1 MNDEINTTGISP
13 DSPSDISTHNS
24 SFAKGATI
32 VERSFEF
39 AVRVVRLCR
48 FLDEQD
54 RSTRTLASQLIRSGT
69 SIGANIE
76 EAQAGQSKADFIAKM
91 SISRKEARE
100 TLYWLRLLKAADIV
114 EASKF
119 DDITKEA
126 DELVRILTSIV
137 KTSQLGKNS

>member
-1 MNDEINTTGISP
+1 
-13 DSPSDISTHNS
+13 
-24 SFAKGATI
+24 
-32 VERSFEF
+32 
-39 AVRVVRLCR
+39 
-48 FLDEQD
+48 LDEQD

>member
-1 MNDEINTTGISP
+1 MSAEL
-13 DSPSDISTHNS
+13 
-24 SFAKGATI
+24 TI

-54 RSTRTLASQLIRSGT
+54 RSTRTLASQLLRSGT

-114 EASKF
+114 EASKL

-137 KTSQLGKNS
+137 KTSQTKS